1 MNLYL
6 IRHAQA
12 QLLEAGQLD
21 ADRKLT
27 PKGLEQAKTLRRT
40 FEHLDVHLDVVYS
53 SPWRRARQT
62 ATALSGV
69 AHHLEIMPEL
79 AAAPDQKLVEK
90 LLEIALQRPG
100 AAVALVGHQPW
111 MGELTSVLLTG
122 DTSLAARLEYKKCAV
137 YALELRM
144 SENSVSENSVSK
156 NNAAQCLL
164 RFVLPSGVLRR
175 LS

>member
-12 QLLEAGQLD
+12 ELLEAGQVD

-27 PKGLEQAKTLRRT
+27 QKGLEQAKTLRRT
-40 FEHLDVHLDVVYS
+40 FEHLNLHLDVVYS

-62 ATALSGV
+62 ATALGGV

-79 AAAPDQKLVEK
+79 ARAPDQVLVEK
-90 LLEIALQRPG
+90 LHAIAAQRPES
-100 AAVALVGHQPW
+100 ALALVGHQPW
-111 MGELTSVLLTG
+111 IGELTSVLLTG

-137 YALELRM
+137 YAFE
-144 SENSVSENSVSK
+144 VSVSK

-164 RFVLPSGVLRR
+164 RFILPSGVLRR

>member
-12 QLLEAGQLD
+12 ELLGAGQLD

-62 ATALSGV
+62 ATALSSV

-79 AAAPDQKLVEK
+79 AAAPDQMLIQKLQG
-90 LLEIALQRPG
+90 IAGQRPD
-100 AAVALVGHQPW
+100 AVLVLVGHQPW
-111 MGELTSVLLTG
+111 ISELTSLLLTG
-122 DTSLAARLEYKKCAV
+122 DTSLAANLEYKKCAV
-137 YALELRM
+137 YALELG
-144 SENSVSENSVSK
+144 VSASNP
-156 NNAAQCLL
+156 AQCLL

>member
-12 QLLEAGQLD
+12 ELIEAGQLD
-21 ADRKLT
+21 AGRKLT

-62 ATALSGV
+62 AAALGSV

-79 AAAPDQKLVEK
+79 AAAPDQRLIKKLM
-90 LLEIALQRPG
+90 
-100 AAVALVGHQPW
+100 ALVVQCPEAALALIGHQPW
-111 MGELTSVLLTG
+111 IGELTSLLLTG

-137 YALELRM
+137 YALE
-144 SENSVSENSVSK
+144 V
-156 NNAAQCLL
+156 ADGQCLL
-164 RFVLPSGVLRR
+164 RFALPSGVLKR

>member
-12 QLLEAGQLD
+12 ELIEVGQLD

-27 PKGLEQAKTLRRT
+27 PKGLEQSKTLRRT
-40 FEHLDVHLDVVYS
+40 FEHLNVHLDVVYS

-62 ATALSGV
+62 AAALGGV

-79 AAAPDQKLVEK
+79 AAAPAALVQKL
-90 LLEIALQRPG
+90 LGIAAQRPES
-100 AAVALVGHQPW
+100 ALALVGHQPW
-111 MGELTSVLLTG
+111 IGELTSLLLTG
-122 DTSLAARLEYKKCAV
+122 DTALVPHLEYKKCAV
-137 YALELRM
+137 YALELSL
-144 SENSVSENSVSK
+144 SENEASK
-156 NNAAQCLL
+156 NSAAQCLL

>member
-12 QLLEAGQLD
+12 ELLAVGQLD

-27 PKGLEQAKTLRRT
+27 PKGLEQSKTLRRT
-40 FEHLDVHLDVVYS
+40 FEHLDVHLDVVYT

-62 ATALSGV
+62 ATALESV

-79 AAAPDQKLVEK
+79 ARAPDDALVQQ
-90 LLEIALQRPG
+90 LMALAMQRPES
-100 AAVALVGHQPW
+100 AVALVGHQPW
-111 MGELTSVLLTG
+111 ISELTSLLLTG
-122 DTSLAARLEYKKCAV
+122 DTGLAVRLEYKKCAV
-137 YALELRM
+137 YALEWSVL
-144 SENSVSENSVSK
+144 ENGT
-156 NNAAQCLL
+156 AQCLL

>member
-12 QLLEAGQLD
+12 ELLETGQLD

-62 ATALSGV
+62 AAALGSV

-79 AAAPDQKLVEK
+79 ATKPDA
-90 LLEIALQRPG
+90 ALQRLQEL
-100 AAVALVGHQPW
+100 AAQRPEADVALVGHQPW
-111 MGELTSVLLTG
+111 IGELTSLLLTG
-122 DTSLAARLEYKKCAV
+122 DDRLAANLEYKKCAV
-137 YALELRM
+137 YALHLTPD
-144 SENSVSENSVSK
+144 
-156 NNAAQCLL
+156 QCLL

>member
-27 PKGLEQAKTLRRT
+27 PKGLEQAKTLCRT

-79 AAAPDQKLVEK
+79 AAAPQALIQK
-90 LLEIALQRPG
+90 LLELAAQRPEL
-100 AAVALVGHQPW
+100 ALALVGHQPW
-111 MGELTSVLLTG
+111 ISELTSVLLTG

-137 YALELRM
+137 YALELR
-144 SENSVSENSVSK
+144 VSENSVSK

>member
-12 QLLEAGQLD
+12 ELLEAGQLD

-62 ATALSGV
+62 ATALGGV

-79 AAAPDQKLVEK
+79 AAGPGALIQKLHGM
-90 LLEIALQRPG
+90 AAQRPD
-100 AAVALVGHQPW
+100 ATVALVGHQPW
-111 MGELTSVLLTG
+111 MAELTSLLLTG
-122 DTSLAARLEYKKCAV
+122 DTGLAPNLEYKKCAV
-137 YALELRM
+137 YALELR
-144 SENSVSENSVSK
+144 VSEH
-156 NNAAQCLL
+156 NAAQCLL

>member
-12 QLLEAGQLD
+12 ELLGAGQVD

-40 FEHLDVHLDVVYS
+40 FEHLNVHLDVVYS

-62 ATALSGV
+62 AAALGGV

-79 AAAPDQKLVEK
+79 AAAPVDALIQK
-90 LLEIALQRPG
+90 LLELAMQRPES
-100 AAVALVGHQPW
+100 AVALVGHQPW
-111 MGELTSVLLTG
+111 ISELTSLLLTG

-137 YALELRM
+137 YALELSACETGM
-144 SENSVSENSVSK
+144 LGKAALEAG
-156 NNAAQCLL
+156 AAQCLL
-164 RFVLPSGVLRR
+164 RFVLPSGVLKR

>member
-12 QLLEAGQLD
+12 ELLSDGQVD

-40 FEHLDVHLDVVYS
+40 FEHLNVHLDVVYS

-62 ATALSGV
+62 AAALGGV

-79 AAAPDQKLVEK
+79 ATVPDDALVQK
-90 LLEIALQRPG
+90 LLEIAGQRPES
-100 AAVALVGHQPW
+100 AVAVVGHQPW
-111 MGELTSVLLTG
+111 MGELTSLLLTG
-122 DTSLAARLEYKKCAV
+122 DTSLAAHLEYKKCAV
-137 YALELRM
+137 YALEL
-144 SENSVSENSVSK
+144 SAPQHGLLEQGLLQKGAV
-156 NNAAQCLL
+156 QCLL
-164 RFVLPSGVLRR
+164 RFVLPSGVLKR

>member
-12 QLLEAGQLD
+12 ELLSAGQTD

-27 PKGLEQAKTLRRT
+27 PKGLEQSKTLRRT
-40 FEHLDVHLDVVYS
+40 FEHLDVYLDVVYS

-62 ATALSGV
+62 ATALGGV

-79 AAAPDQKLVEK
+79 AAAPNQALIQKLRGM
-90 LLEIALQRPG
+90 AAQRPD
-100 AAVALVGHQPW
+100 AVVALVGHQPW
-111 MGELTSVLLTG
+111 ISELTSLLLTG
-122 DTSLAARLEYKKCAV
+122 DTLLAANLEYKKCAV
-137 YALELRM
+137 YALELG
-144 SENSVSENSVSK
+144 VSENS
-156 NNAAQCLL
+156 AAQCLL
-164 RFVLPSGVLRR
+164 RFVLPSGVLKR

>member
-12 QLLEAGQLD
+12 ELLEAGQLD

-62 ATALSGV
+62 AAALGSV
-69 AHHLEIMPEL
+69 AYHLEIMPEL
-79 AAAPDQKLVEK
+79 ALAPDTLLVQK
-90 LLEIALQRPG
+90 LLEMATQRPEG
-100 AAVALVGHQPW
+100 GLALVGHQPW
-111 MGELTSVLLTG
+111 MSELTSVLLTG
-122 DTSLAARLEYKKCAV
+122 DTRLAPNLEYKKCAV
-137 YALELRM
+137 YALE
-144 SENSVSENSVSK
+144 VSP
-156 NNAAQCLL
+156 AQCLL

>member
-12 QLLEAGQLD
+12 EVLGAGQLD

-40 FEHLDVHLDVVYS
+40 FEHLGVHLDVVYS

-62 ATALSGV
+62 AAALGSV
-69 AHHLEIMPEL
+69 AQHLEIMPEL
-79 AAAPDQKLVEK
+79 AVAPDALVQK
-90 LLEIALQRPG
+90 LLEMAGQRPD
-100 AAVALVGHQPW
+100 ASVALVGHQPW
-111 MGELTSVLLTG
+111 MSELTSFLLTG
-122 DTSLAARLEYKKCAV
+122 STDLSGRLEYKKCAV
-137 YALELRM
+137 YALEVR
-144 SENSVSENSVSK
+144 SD
-156 NNAAQCLL
+156 QCLL

>member
-1 MNLYL
+1 MNVYL

-12 QLLEAGQLD
+12 ELIQAGQLD

-40 FEHLDVHLDVVYS
+40 FEHLDVYLDVVYS

-62 ATALSGV
+62 AVALESV

-79 AAAPDQKLVEK
+79 AAAPDALIQK
-90 LLEIALQRPG
+90 LLELAAQRPE
-100 AAVALVGHQPW
+100 AVVALVGHQPW
-111 MGELTSVLLTG
+111 MGELTSLLLTG

-137 YALELRM
+137 YALEL
-144 SENSVSENSVSK
+144 SVFES
-156 NNAAQCLL
+156 NAAQCLL

>member
-12 QLLEAGQLD
+12 ELSSDGQVD

-27 PKGLEQAKTLRRT
+27 PKGLEQSKTLRRT
-40 FEHLDVHLDVVYS
+40 FEHLDVHLDLVYS

-62 ATALSGV
+62 AAALGGV
-69 AHHLEIMPEL
+69 AHHLEIMTGL
-79 AAAPDQKLVEK
+79 AQGPDDALIQK
-90 LLEIALQRPG
+90 LLELAMQRPE

-111 MGELTSVLLTG
+111 MGELTSLLLTG
-122 DTSLAARLEYKKCAV
+122 DTKLAAHLEYKKCAV
-137 YALELRM
+137 YALELSA
-144 SENSVSENSVSK
+144 SENSALEASAV
-156 NNAAQCLL
+156 QCLL